1 MHLSIAHVGF
11 SSLKRVAGF
20 ANSLAAGAR
29 ELILSLGQLVPSRAP
44 SSGFR

>member
-11 SSLKRVAGF
+11 AALKPVAGF

-29 ELILSLGQLVPSRAP
+29 ELIPSLKQLVPSRAR
-44 SSGFR
+44 SSGFQ